1 MTDRT
6 NKGVQADHIVAGSM
20 AVGDHA
26 TARGGSVH
34 QEFTTGDAGVVPGGA
49 EVVAALRARGLDGLA
64 GAYAALDRALAAPVD
79 QAAVQAVNREE
90 VVGLARDLGDTLR
103 AGEPDRPRARSLL
116 LRILTVAAG
125 VSAIVSAA
133 TDLLKHLEGL
143 G

>member
-1 MTDRT
+1 MDERT
-6 NKGVQADHIVAGSM
+6 NKGVQAGHIVAGSM

-26 TARGGSVH
+26 TAEGGTVHQVH
-34 QEFTTGDAGVVPGGA
+34 QEHTAQGWVIPDGSAVVT
-49 EVVAALRARGLDGLA
+49 ALRARGLHELA
-64 GAYAALDRALAAPVD
+64 GAYTALDRALAAPAD
-79 QAAVQAVNREE
+79 QAANREE
-90 VVGLARDLGDTLR
+90 VVGLARELGDTLR